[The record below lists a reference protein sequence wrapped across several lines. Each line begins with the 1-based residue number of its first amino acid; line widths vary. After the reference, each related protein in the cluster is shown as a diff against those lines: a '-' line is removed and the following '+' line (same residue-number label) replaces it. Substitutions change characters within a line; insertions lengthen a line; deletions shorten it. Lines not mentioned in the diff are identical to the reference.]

1 MIRYG
6 IISTASIVS
15 RFVAGIN
22 ESKNGKVQAIA
33 SRSLEKAREAA
44 AKMDIKN
51 YYGSY
56 EELYQDADID
66 VVYIPTVNG
75 LHYRD
80 CKAALQHHKNVIVEK
95 PFVMTEAQ
103 ARELFDLALENR
115 CFLMEAQKA
124 VHLPV
129 TKKIKELLGAN
140 VIGPVKYAEFKAGFP
155 GRFTYDHWMYDLA
168 MGGGALYG
176 SATYTIEYL
185 QYLLDEPNFEIDGTC
200 IKCPTGADEICNFQ
214 LTIDNNILV
223 SSTIAMNVPLVNEA
237 VFYGDKGYLTVPNY
251 WKSDRLT
258 VTLYEGT
265 SETYEFPFESEF
277 VYEVDHINECIE
289 AGLLES
295 TVMTSAKTIEA
306 VKLVESLY
314 RKWTK

>member
-1 MIRYG
+1 MIKYG

-33 SRSLEKAREAA
+33 SRSLEKARAAA
-44 AKMDIKN
+44 AKMDINN

-56 EELYQDADID
+56 EELYQDDTID

-80 CKAALQHHKNVIVEK
+80 CKAALKHHKNVIVEK

-103 ARELFDLALENR
+103 ARELFDLASQNG

-129 TKKIKELLGAN
+129 TKKVKELLGDN
-140 VIGPVKYAEFKAGFP
+140 VIGPLKYAEFKAGFP
-155 GRFTYDHWMYDLA
+155 GRFTYDHWMYDLTL
-168 MGGGALYG
+168 GGGALYG

-185 QYLLDEPNFEIDGTC
+185 QYIFDGPSLQIDGTC

-214 LTIDNNILV
+214 LIVDNDILV

-237 VFYGDKGYLTVPNY
+237 VFYGDQGYITVPNY

-258 VTLYEGT
+258 VTLSGGT
-265 SETYEFPFESEF
+265 CKTYEFPFESEF
-277 VYEVDHINECIE
+277 VYEVDHINDCI
-289 AGLLES
+289 AGGLLES
-295 TVMTSAKTIEA
+295 PVMTSAKTIEA